1 MHQDKTVLI
10 SSLIHLMNDFY
21 SGHTHD
27 SDAYSP
33 RIDQC
38 GLGSC
43 ASLVDGSTVGAS
55 DGTIMVSL
63 ISEMFC
69 IQ

>member
-1 MHQDKTVLI
+1 
-10 SSLIHLMNDFY
+10 MNDFY

-33 RIDQC
+33 LIDQC
-38 GLGSC
+38 GLNSC
-43 ASLVDGSTVGAS
+43 VSIVDSSTVGAS